1 MFGQDFPRSV
11 FSFYVRNYLK
21 CFISRFMFNFPL
33 HHLQLDSVLNTSGQ
47 PTWNNSKKRCF
58 SRIKSLPP
66 IANSRPS
73 WGLLVLVKTWG
84 WSGLI
89 IHIYWWQVFPGG
101 HKTCLKLWL
110 LKIWSVRF
118 FTNPTPL
125 PPLFFRREQAYH
137 AQRKNKFRAFRD
149 DLELELLLF

>member
-21 CFISRFMFNFPL
+21 CFILHFMFNFPL
-33 HHLQLDSVLNTSGQ
+33 HHLQLDSLTLQDNQ
-47 PTWNNSKKRCF
+47 PETIAKKRCF

-66 IANSRPS
+66 IANISPS

-84 WSGLI
+84 WSRLI
-89 IHIYWWQVFPGG
+89 IHIYRWQVFHGG

-110 LKIWSVRF
+110 LKIWRVRF

-125 PPLFFRREQAYH
+125 PPLFFRREQAYY
-137 AQRKNKFRAFRD
+137 AQRKNKFRTFWD